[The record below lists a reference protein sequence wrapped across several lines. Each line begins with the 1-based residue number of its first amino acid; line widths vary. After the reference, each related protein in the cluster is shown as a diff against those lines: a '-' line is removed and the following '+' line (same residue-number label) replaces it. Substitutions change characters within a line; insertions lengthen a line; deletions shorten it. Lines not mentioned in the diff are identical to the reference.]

1 MGTCPICLEEYPMA
15 TLPQHAEI
23 CASRRFDSDTVNYDD
38 SEGIIKI
45 IVCV

>member
-23 CASRRFDSDTVNYDD
+23 CASRRFDSDD